1 MANLMLSRSRKI
13 AINLVIYA
21 LIAVAVVSV
30 VAVMIGSFDTIVA
43 NAVLTV
49 VALAGFA
56 LIVWLETIG
65 ADNRP
70 IWMTVSVVIVWAVVL
85 LAWVI
90 KIWIP
95 YGSEWYEDNAPLRFV
110 QILLIGGIAR
120 LACLHA
126 QLTLRKYKKFRSV
139 ATASIA
145 ANVAVFLVGALA
157 LLLIVPLVSSP
168 WVEYPQLYWRIVSA
182 VAILAAVATVVVPLF
197 RLISGRVAAKATE
210 ASAGVQPVNPAQSVV
225 APAQS
230 PQAIAGG
237 VMPSAHGGTGMAP
250 GVVPHQ
256 VAPAGQAAAQE
267 PELLPWP
274 LFPDGTPLPQLPN
287 GQPDFSA
294 EFRPQN

>member
-210 ASAGVQPVNPAQSVV
+210 AGVSAQPGHPTQSVV
-225 APAQS
+225 APAQ
-230 PQAIAGG
+230 PQQASVGG
-237 VMPSAHGGTGMAP
+237 VVPAVSGGPGMAP
-250 GVVPHQ
+250 GSVPPQ
-256 VAPAGQAAAQE
+256 VASAAAQE